1 MEISNGRCLQSLM
14 SGDFRQ
20 GVTNNNDNERKQI
33 KQDLFP

>member
-20 GVTNNNDNERKQI
+20 GVTNNNDNDNENKI
-33 KQDLFP
+33 KIN